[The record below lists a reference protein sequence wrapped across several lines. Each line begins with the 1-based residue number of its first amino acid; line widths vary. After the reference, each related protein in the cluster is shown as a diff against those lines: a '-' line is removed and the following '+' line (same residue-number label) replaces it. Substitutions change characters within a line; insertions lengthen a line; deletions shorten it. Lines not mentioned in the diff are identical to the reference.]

1 MSVFKASDYFDL
13 ENIDFKELFDVNELY
28 EVLGTRLKDY
38 VKNNVKP
45 SINGII
51 EKGAFLADDMIF
63 IGEGTVVEAGATIKG
78 PTIIGKNCQ
87 IRQGA
92 YIRGGVITG
101 DGCVIG
107 HATEVKNSIFL
118 NGSKAAHFA
127 YVGDSILG
135 NRVNLG
141 AGTKLANLKIDTSI
155 VMVKDSNGNKHN
167 SGLKKLGA
175 ILSDDVEI
183 GCNAVTSPGAF
194 LGKNSRVYANTLVSG
209 FIPENSIVKN
219 KAKVEIVEMH

>member
-1 MSVFKASDYFDL
+1 MTIFKAENFFDL
-13 ENIDFKELFDVNELY
+13 ADIDFKDLFEVENLF
-28 EVLGTRLKDY
+28 EVLGSRLKDY
-38 VKNNVKP
+38 INKNIKP
-45 SINGII
+45 EIKGKV

-63 IGEGTVVEAGATIKG
+63 IGEGTIVESGAYIKG

-118 NGSKAAHFA
+118 NGAKAAHFA

-141 AGTKLANLKIDTSI
+141 AGTKLANLKIDTSV
-155 VMVKDSNGNKHN
+155 VMVKDNDGNKHN

-175 ILSDDVEI
+175 ILADDVEI
-183 GCNAVTSPGAF
+183 GCNAVTSPGCF
-194 LGKNSRVYANTLVSG
+194 LGKNSRVYANTLVAG

-219 KAKVEIVEMH
+219 KAKVEIVKMT

>member
-1 MSVFKASDYFDL
+1 MTIFKAENYFDL
-13 ENIDFKELFDVNELY
+13 NDIDFKELFNTDNIF
-28 EVLGTRLKDY
+28 EVLGSRLKEF
-38 VKNNVKP
+38 VKNNVK
-45 SINGII
+45 SEIRGEI
-51 EKGAFLADDMIF
+51 EEGAYLADDMIF
-63 IGEGTVVEAGATIKG
+63 IGEGTVVESGAYIKG

-118 NGSKAAHFA
+118 NGAKAAHFA

-141 AGTKLANLKIDTSI
+141 AGTKLANLKIDTSV
-155 VMVKDSNGNKHN
+155 VMVKDDKGNKHN

-175 ILSDDVEI
+175 ILADDVEI
-183 GCNAVTSPGAF
+183 GCNAVTSPGTF
-194 LGKNSRVYANTLVSG
+194 LGKNSRVYANTLVAG
-209 FIPENSIVKN
+209 YIPENSIVKN
-219 KAKVEIVEMH
+219 KAKVEIVEIK

>member
-1 MSVFKASDYFDL
+1 MNSFDIKNFFEL
-13 ENIDFKELFDVNELY
+13 NEIEFKELFENRNPF
-28 EVLGTRLKDY
+28 EVLKNLKNFI
-38 VKNNVKP
+38 KEKLKP
-45 SINGII
+45 EINGKV
-51 EKGAFLADDMIF
+51 ESGAFLADEMIF
-63 IGEGTVVEAGATIKG
+63 IGEGTIVENGAYIKG

-101 DGCVIG
+101 DNCVIG

-118 NGSKAAHFA
+118 NGAKAAHFA

-135 NRVNLG
+135 NGVNLG
-141 AGTKLANLKIDTSI
+141 AGTKLANLKIDVSK
-155 VMVKDSNGNKHN
+155 VKVIDNFGNKHD

-175 ILSDDVEI
+175 ILGDNVEI
-183 GCNAVTSPGAF
+183 GCNAVTSPGTF
-194 LGKNSRVYANTLVSG
+194 IGKNSRIYANTLVKG

-219 KAKVEIVEMH
+219 KAKVEIVEII

>member
-1 MSVFKASDYFDL
+1 MTVFKADNYFNLDD
-13 ENIDFKELFDVNELY
+13 IDFKELFNTDNLFN
-28 EVLGTRLKDY
+28 VLGSRLKEYIKD
-38 VKNNVKP
+38 NIKP
-45 SINGII
+45 EIKGII
-51 EKGAFLADDMIF
+51 EEGAYLADDMIF
-63 IGEGTVVEAGATIKG
+63 IGEGTVVESGAYIKG

-101 DGCVIG
+101 NNCVIG

-118 NGSKAAHFA
+118 NGAKAAHFA

-141 AGTKLANLKIDTSI
+141 AGTKLANLKIDVSV
-155 VMVKDSNGNKHN
+155 VMVKDNLGNKHN

-175 ILSDDVEI
+175 ILADDVEI
-183 GCNAVTSPGAF
+183 GCNAVTSPGTF
-194 LGKNSRVYANTLVSG
+194 LGKNSRVYANTLVVG

-219 KAKVEIVEMH
+219 KAKVEIVKMV